1 MKAVKLREHT
11 DEELRQVH
19 DDVSKE
25 LIETKIRQ
33 GWSDGAEQ
41 PLKVRTLRRDLA
53 RVKTVRKQ
61 RELNK
66 DDRRS

>member
-1 MKAVKLREHT
+1 MKATKLREHT
-11 DEELRQVH
+11 DEELQQVH

-25 LIETKIRQ
+25 LMETKMRQ

-41 PLKVRTLRRDLA
+41 PLKVRSLRRDLA
-53 RVKTVRKQ
+53 RVETVVKQ

-66 DDRRS
+66 DD

>member
-1 MKAVKLREHT
+1 MKAAKLREHT

-25 LIETKIRQ
+25 LIETKVRQ

-53 RVKTVRKQ
+53 RVKTVIKQ

-66 DDRRS
+66 DD

>member
-11 DEELRQVH
+11 DEELRQLH

-33 GWSDGAEQ
+33 GWGDGAEQ

-53 RVKTVRKQ
+53 RVKTVIKQ

-66 DDRRS
+66 DD

>member
-1 MKAVKLREHT
+1 MKAIKLREHT

-25 LIETKIRQ
+25 LIETKVRQ

-41 PLKVRTLRRDLA
+41 PLKVRTLRRDFA
-53 RVKTVRKQ
+53 RIKTVIKQ

-66 DDRRS
+66 DD

>member
-1 MKAVKLREHT
+1 MKAAQLREHT

-25 LIETKIRQ
+25 LVDARVRQ
-33 GWSDGAEQ
+33 GWSDGTDQ

-53 RVKTVRKQ
+53 RVKTVMKQ
-61 RELNK
+61 RGLI
-66 DDRRS
+66 

>member
-1 MKAVKLREHT
+1 MKATKLREHT

-25 LIETKIRQ
+25 LIETRVRQ
-33 GWSDGAEQ
+33 GWNDGAEQ

-53 RVKTVRKQ
+53 RVKTVIKQ

-66 DDRRS
+66 ND

>member
-1 MKAVKLREHT
+1 MKAAKLREHT

-25 LIETKIRQ
+25 LIETKVRQ

-41 PLKVRTLRRDLA
+41 PLKVRTLRRDFA
-53 RVKTVRKQ
+53 RIKTVIKQ

-66 DDRRS
+66 ND

>member
-53 RVKTVRKQ
+53 RVKTVIKQ

-66 DDRRS
+66 DD